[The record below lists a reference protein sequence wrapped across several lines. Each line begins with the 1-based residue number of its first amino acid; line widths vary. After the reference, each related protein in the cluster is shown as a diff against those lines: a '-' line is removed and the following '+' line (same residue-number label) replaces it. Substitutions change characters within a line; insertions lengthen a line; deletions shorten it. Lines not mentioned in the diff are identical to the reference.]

1 MHRFRASAVERQ
13 CGSNSESKQTGN
25 ILNRKQAMNNP
36 KIRNNIHNHRK
47 LAELMTTS
55 PMSAE
60 VHAAVQRHR
69 TEVRRMIED
78 IKFAAQ
84 SADERFRQ

>member
-1 MHRFRASAVERQ
+1 
-13 CGSNSESKQTGN
+13 
-25 ILNRKQAMNNP
+25 
-36 KIRNNIHNHRK
+36 
-47 LAELMTTS
+47 
-55 PMSAE
+55 MSAE
-60 VHAAVQRHR
+60 VHAAVQRRR

>member
-1 MHRFRASAVERQ
+1 MSHL
-13 CGSNSESKQTGN
+13 KT
-25 ILNRKQAMNNP
+25 
-36 KIRNNIHNHRK
+36 RNNVHNHNK
-47 LAELMTTS
+47 LADLMTAS

-78 IKFAAQ
+78 LRFAAQ
-84 SADERFRQ
+84 AANDPYSKDRS